1 MPIDPNNI
9 SFHVFQDGMNRY
21 SFIRN
26 SIGFGEP
33 IVVLTED
40 KKVGGNAT
48 TTLTSTGVVVI
59 RNAHNTIITTYIANM
74 KQAKTIYFK
83 ATKNTM
89 MPRSL
94 WLAINYNNNTKE
106 WKKVAA

>member
-9 SFHVFQDGMNRY
+9 SLHVLQDRMERY
-21 SFIRN
+21 SFIKN

-33 IVVLTED
+33 VVVLNDERNSRGD
-40 KKVGGNAT
+40 AT
-48 TTLTSTGVVVI
+48 ATLTSTGVVVI
-59 RNAHNTIITTYIANM
+59 RDPYNTIITTYIANM

-83 ATKNTM
+83 ATKNTL

-94 WLAINYNNNTKE
+94 WLAINYNNNTAE
-106 WKKVAA
+106 WKKIAA